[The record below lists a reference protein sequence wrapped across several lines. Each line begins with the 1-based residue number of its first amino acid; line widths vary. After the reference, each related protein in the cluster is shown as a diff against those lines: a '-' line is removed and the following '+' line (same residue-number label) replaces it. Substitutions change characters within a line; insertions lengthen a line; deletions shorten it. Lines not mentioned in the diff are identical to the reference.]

1 MKRKIIIILTY
12 CLMTLS
18 ACQSYINEDE
28 TYNNIQNETKVD
40 DITSKYASLSEI
52 RESKDEVM
60 EQAYNG
66 KWNNLHFE
74 QFEPYVPEENEI
86 FNISWEDK
94 KYKGLTGIDIFKEQ
108 LKIIEYYANDYPN
121 GAFIMEDEIEGFKTD
136 WKYEKVQRILESG
149 EVQFPEG
156 FGSVSYKDPREKE
169 YYLKNTITTNPLFT
183 WITINHRKITNT
195 ALDPMIE
202 EGTYQGEGVPGMNEW
217 FLETEKIYLSNM
229 ADGSLN
235 DEWQLL
241 DGKMSVK
248 ECIEFVEE
256 YLNSEMPFETNP
268 NIKAKVFLVRVLKV
282 KEGVYAYS
290 CMIGRE
296 IYGIL
301 TEVFPSSF
309 GYSQEGIVEDG
320 GLAEI
325 IEHGVMDSFECVP
338 LTIETEKQG
347 EAITEII
354 SLENIF
360 NKLSNRIGENSSYKI
375 LSVELGYRLTE
386 RTNDYVYY
394 YGEGTP
400 IWRIIATNENDNKNY
415 VFEIDCVTGK
425 IRSRQKNLY

>member
-1 MKRKIIIILTY
+1 MKKMYVKIFIFSVLILTG
-12 CLMTLS
+12 
-18 ACQSYINEDE
+18 CQKYVNEDK
-28 TYNNIQNETKVD
+28 TYNNIQNEIKTD
-40 DITSKYASLSEI
+40 DITSKYASLPEI
-52 RESKDEVM
+52 RESKEEVM

-74 QFEPYVPEENEI
+74 QFDPYISDENEI
-86 FNISWEDK
+86 FKITWKDSSYND
-94 KYKGLTGIDIFKEQ
+94 LTEIEIFKEQ
-108 LKIIEYYANDYPN
+108 IRIIECFSNDFPN
-121 GAFIMEDEIEGFKTD
+121 GDFTWEDKTYGFKND
-136 WKYEKVQRILESG
+136 WSYDDVNEVISRGKIPYELKYNH
-149 EVQFPEG
+149 
-156 FGSVSYKDPREKE
+156 VSYADPREKE
-169 YYLKNTITTNPLFT
+169 FYLKNSISTNMSFSWLRV
-183 WITINHRKITNT
+183 NHRKITNT
-195 ALDPMIE
+195 ALEPMIE
-202 EGTYQGEGVPGMNEW
+202 DGSYQGQGVPGINEW

-256 YLNSEMPFETNP
+256 YLNSQMPFETNP

-301 TEVFPSSF
+301 TEVFPSSY

-386 RTNDYVYY
+386 RTNDYAYY

-415 VFEIDCVTGK
+415 VFEIDCVTGQ
-425 IRSRQKNLY
+425 IRSREKKLY

>member
-1 MKRKIIIILTY
+1 MKRKIFILFI
-12 CLMTLS
+12 CCILMLS
-18 ACQSYINEDE
+18 ACQSYVNEDE
-28 TYNNIQNETKVD
+28 TYNNIQNETKAD
-40 DITSKYASLSEI
+40 DITSHYASLPEI
-52 RESKDEVM
+52 RESKEEVM

-74 QFEPYVPEENEI
+74 QFDPYISDENEI
-86 FNISWEDK
+86 FKITWKESSHED
-94 KYKGLTGIDIFKEQ
+94 LTEIEIFKEQ
-108 LKIIEYYANDYPN
+108 IRIIECFSNDFPN
-121 GAFIMEDEIEGFKTD
+121 GDFTWEDKTYGFKND
-136 WKYEKVQRILESG
+136 WSYDDVNEVISRGKIPYELKYNH
-149 EVQFPEG
+149 
-156 FGSVSYKDPREKE
+156 VSYADPREKE
-169 YYLKNTITTNPLFT
+169 FYLKNSISTNMSFSWLRV
-183 WITINHRKITNT
+183 NHRKITNT
-195 ALDPMIE
+195 ALEPMIE
-202 EGTYQGEGVPGMNEW
+202 DGSYQGQGVPGINEW

-256 YLNSEMPFETNP
+256 YLNSQMPFETNP

-360 NKLSNRIGENSSYKI
+360 NKFSNRIGENSSYKI

-415 VFEIDCVTGK
+415 VFEIDCVTGQ
-425 IRSRQKNLY
+425 IRSRQKKLY

>member
-1 MKRKIIIILTY
+1 MKKMYVKIFIFSVLILTG
-12 CLMTLS
+12 
-18 ACQSYINEDE
+18 CQKYVNEDK
-28 TYNNIQNETKVD
+28 TYNNIQNEIKTD
-40 DITSKYASLSEI
+40 DITSKYASLPEI
-52 RESKDEVM
+52 RESKEEVM

-74 QFEPYVPEENEI
+74 QFDPYISDENEI
-86 FNISWEDK
+86 FKITWKDSSYND
-94 KYKGLTGIDIFKEQ
+94 LTEIEIFKEQ
-108 LKIIEYYANDYPN
+108 IRIIECFSNDFPN
-121 GAFIMEDEIEGFKTD
+121 GDFTWEDKTYGFKND
-136 WKYEKVQRILESG
+136 WSYDDVNEVISRGKIPYELKYNH
-149 EVQFPEG
+149 
-156 FGSVSYKDPREKE
+156 VSYADPREKE
-169 YYLKNTITTNPLFT
+169 FYLKNSISTNMSFSWLRV
-183 WITINHRKITNT
+183 NHRKITNT
-195 ALDPMIE
+195 ALEPMIE
-202 EGTYQGEGVPGMNEW
+202 DGSYQGQGVPGINEW

-256 YLNSEMPFETNP
+256 YLNSQMPFETNP

-347 EAITEII
+347 EPITEII

-415 VFEIDCVTGK
+415 VFEIDCVTGQ
-425 IRSRQKNLY
+425 IRSRQKKLY